1 MTENNGGDA
10 IQNYE
15 VQYKLSDVEN
25 WDADEFRE
33 TRNTAF
39 EFLNLVNA

>member
-10 IQNYE
+10 IQKYE

-25 WDADEFRE
+25 WKDEFRE

-39 EFLNLVNA
+39 EFLNLINA